1 MPCRPLIPFE
11 PFYPDT
17 RIWGTYPH
25 RDQTPA
31 IHQQTYSMPK
41 TGATS
46 INMKIVAT
54 AGKGGG
60 GKSQQHNL
68 RALGLGHEEI
78 EIVKSDGSTA
88 LSSHH
93 ILEDLMLKHFAGKD
107 MAALSPEDRRA
118 VNAEFVADVHDA
130 MASRGLTNK
139 SDDPEDKRVMDHVD
153 PKLTPLNDFVIL
165 QPLEHYLD
173 NTLRPLVKELTGQ
186 KMQDKCTP
194 FKEGVAVIKEDTT
207 IEELLD
213 YGKKVEKE
221 IGWHLVQVYIHKD
234 EGHKDKQTQEWKE
247 NRHAHLVFDTI
258 DHNTGKTIQ
267 VNRLDLANMQTLL
280 SQSIHMDRGENSSDL
295 AHLNS
300 LEFKADME
308 LANSRLELSLSVA
321 KLGKDPRQIL
331 ADVVS
336 SAIDAKLTDKPNDRT
351 TLNLLRVV
359 GKDLFV
365 NPTKLCADAIFKE
378 LKNQPDKINDIV
390 DILKID
396 PQKLKNL
403 SPEAVLDT
411 VHDVLLEKA
420 VRCGKTE
427 SAKEFRPL
435 LNSAKELGLDLTPV
449 MLNPIRERIAVI
461 LESPIDRENN
471 HALFRCADRCKV
483 NPNEI
488 LQNVL
493 SQGMAEKD
501 VQISEKDQEI
511 AEKDVLI
518 SKKDQEIA
526 EKDDLISKKS
536 QEIDEK
542 NDVIYSQSME
552 IASLRDLLK
561 DMSDQ
566 LNYVSGK
573 KDEVVKELGVAIQD
587 KQTAVKDKDAAIQ
600 IKDDVISK
608 TLFSTGSSVPDAICK
623 ELHSLVKAKLDDPSS
638 ITKEGD
644 VTKMAQACSML
655 DLKPNGIMT
664 KHILAF
670 ANMKPEN
677 ESLVCRSFSIDKAD
691 GLNIL
696 CEQADNNKV
705 LDKKIIYTYPE
716 SYTFETLSNVFL
728 KKVDELAVSAKESP
742 ADMQKLKDIASHFDI
757 DLLSVSK
764 KMADDFSKGVVAQK
778 EESDILVK
786 KIETQTAELDTVVS
800 KVTKMSTE
808 LDSVTADV
816 KTNKEKLADLR
827 SMIAGSESTVKNIAG
842 GVKDKLFKSNN
853 DYKILYTSLQSD
865 FGKLESKVEH
875 IKEEGKANQKKALDS
890 LRDLH
895 YKETDNLQKEIRNLN
910 QTVKSQTSQITQLN
924 EDKSKLESK
933 ISSLKQVADSLRVLI
948 DPAKRLLLD
957 IGYAANQV
965 VSLFK
970 GEKIKLLD
978 GQKLNWEGHGKY
990 TANSGDT
997 SHFEKNEDGK
1007 DYIFIND
1014 KTFDRAC
1021 KEQAQEQEHS
1031 QQIKR
1036 RGPRL

>member
-1 MPCRPLIPFE
+1 M
-11 PFYPDT
+11 
-17 RIWGTYPH
+17 
-25 RDQTPA
+25 
-31 IHQQTYSMPK
+31 
-41 TGATS
+41 
-46 INMKIVAT
+46 
-54 AGKGGG
+54 
-60 GKSQQHNL
+60 
-68 RALGLGHEEI
+68 
-78 EIVKSDGSTA
+78 
-88 LSSHH
+88 
-93 ILEDLMLKHFAGKD
+93 
-107 MAALSPEDRRA
+107 
-118 VNAEFVADVHDA
+118 
-130 MASRGLTNK
+130 
-139 SDDPEDKRVMDHVD
+139 
-153 PKLTPLNDFVIL
+153 
-165 QPLEHYLD
+165 
-173 NTLRPLVKELTGQ
+173 
-186 KMQDKCTP
+186 
-194 FKEGVAVIKEDTT
+194 
-207 IEELLD
+207 
-213 YGKKVEKE
+213 
-221 IGWHLVQVYIHKD
+221 
-234 EGHKDKQTQEWKE
+234 
-247 NRHAHLVFDTI
+247 
-258 DHNTGKTIQ
+258 
-267 VNRLDLANMQTLL
+267 
-280 SQSIHMDRGENSSDL
+280 
-295 AHLNS
+295 
-300 LEFKADME
+300 
-308 LANSRLELSLSVA
+308 
-321 KLGKDPRQIL
+321 
-331 ADVVS
+331 
-336 SAIDAKLTDKPNDRT
+336 
-351 TLNLLRVV
+351 
-359 GKDLFV
+359 
-365 NPTKLCADAIFKE
+365 
-378 LKNQPDKINDIV
+378 

-449 MLNPIRERIAVI
+449 MLNPIRERLAVI

-471 HALFRCADRCKV
+471 HALFRCVDRCKV

-493 SQGMAEKD
+493 SQCMAEKD
-501 VQISEKDQEI
+501 VQISE
-511 AEKDVLI
+511 
-518 SKKDQEIA
+518 KDQEIA

-587 KQTAVKDKDAAIQ
+587 KQTAVKEKDDAIQ

-608 TLFSTGSSVPDAICK
+608 TIVSTGSSVPDAICK

-778 EESDILVK
+778 RSL
-786 KIETQTAELDTVVS
+786 TS
-800 KVTKMSTE
+800 W
-808 LDSVTADV
+808 
-816 KTNKEKLADLR
+816 LR
-827 SMIAGSESTVKNIAG
+827 R
-842 GVKDKLFKSNN
+842 
-853 DYKILYTSLQSD
+853 
-865 FGKLESKVEH
+865 
-875 IKEEGKANQKKALDS
+875 
-890 LRDLH
+890 LRL
-895 YKETDNLQKEIRNLN
+895 KPLNLTL
-910 QTVKSQTSQITQLN
+910 
-924 EDKSKLESK
+924 
-933 ISSLKQVADSLRVLI
+933 
-948 DPAKRLLLD
+948 
-957 IGYAANQV
+957 
-965 VSLFK
+965 
-970 GEKIKLLD
+970 
-978 GQKLNWEGHGKY
+978 
-990 TANSGDT
+990 
-997 SHFEKNEDGK
+997 
-1007 DYIFIND
+1007 
-1014 KTFDRAC
+1014 
-1021 KEQAQEQEHS
+1021 
-1031 QQIKR
+1031 
-1036 RGPRL
+1036 